1 MRVREIMTANPATVR
16 TSATLVECARLMRDK
31 DIGSVIVCDDA
42 ARPVGVVT
50 DRDIVV
56 RAVAVDSG
64 PRPKQIGDIVSS
76 NPVSVTADAEVD
88 DAIQIMRTRHVR
100 RLLVLDGGRAVG
112 IVSLGDLAKVRDPK
126 SVLGEISA
134 AAPNH

>member
-1 MRVREIMTANPATVR
+1 MRVREIMTANPVTVR
-16 TSATLVECARLMRDK
+16 ASAPIEECARLMRDK
-31 DIGSVIVCDDA
+31 DIGSVIVCDDS

-56 RAVAVDSG
+56 RAIAADSG
-64 PRPKQIGDIVSS
+64 ARPRKIGDIVSS
-76 NPVSVTADAEVD
+76 NPVSVAADADVD
-88 DAIQIMRTRHVR
+88 DAVQIMRTRHVR
-100 RLLVLDGGRAVG
+100 RLPVLEGSRAVG
-112 IVSLGDLAKVRDPK
+112 IVSLGDLAKARDPG